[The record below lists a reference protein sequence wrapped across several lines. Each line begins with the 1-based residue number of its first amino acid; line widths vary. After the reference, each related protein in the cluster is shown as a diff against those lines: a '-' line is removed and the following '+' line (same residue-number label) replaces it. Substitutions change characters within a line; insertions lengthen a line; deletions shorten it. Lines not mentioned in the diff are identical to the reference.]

1 MEDILLVPYLA
12 GFFDGE
18 GHIAIGLNK
27 NPGGKRRWYLRFAA
41 HQVDPRPLRLLQER
55 YGGSIQFTDRR
66 GQQRPIYEWVATS
79 IKAYK
84 ALKELSPFL
93 IVKADE
99 ARLAMAFQELLFSRG
114 TDRSVL
120 TAEEEDARHRIYLAM
135 REIKKRS
142 YETQQEK

>member
-1 MEDILLVPYLA
+1 MDDKFLVPYLA

-27 NPGGKRRWYLRFAA
+27 NPSGKRRWYLRFAA
-41 HQVDPRPLRLLQER
+41 HQVDPRPLQLLKER
-55 YGGSIQFTDRR
+55 YGGSIQYTARR

-84 ALKELSPFL
+84 ALKELQPFL

-99 ARLAMAFQELLFSRG
+99 ARLAIAFQELLFARG

-120 TAEEEDARHRIYLAM
+120 SEAEQEARNKLYLAM
-135 REIKKRS
+135 REIKHRV
-142 YETQQEK
+142 YDET

>member
-1 MEDILLVPYLA
+1 MDDDKFLVPYLA

-27 NPGGKRRWYLRFAA
+27 NPSGKRRWYLRFAA
-41 HQVDPRPLRLLQER
+41 HQVDPRPLYLLKER

-84 ALKELSPFL
+84 ALKELRPFL

-99 ARLAMAFQELLFSRG
+99 ARLAMEFQELLFARG
-114 TDRSVL
+114 TDRSAL
-120 TAEEEDARHRIYLAM
+120 SEEEEEARNKIYLAM
-135 REIKKRS
+135 REIKHRS
-142 YETQQEK
+142 YET

>member
-1 MEDILLVPYLA
+1 MDDDKFLVPYLA

-27 NPGGKRRWYLRFAA
+27 NPSGKRRWYLRFAA
-41 HQVDPRPLRLLQER
+41 HQVDPRPLHLLKER

-84 ALKELSPFL
+84 ALKELRPFL

-99 ARLAMAFQELLFSRG
+99 ARLAMEFQELLFARG
-114 TDRSVL
+114 TDRSAL
-120 TAEEEDARHRIYLAM
+120 SEEEEEARNKIYLAM
-135 REIKKRS
+135 REIKHRS
-142 YETQQEK
+142 YET